1 MERGGEGLA
10 GFAFVLE
17 QSCYL
22 KLRRHVTD
30 NKWVRMQFTAEESSQ
45 RKKQISVSV
54 LVK

>member
-1 MERGGEGLA
+1 MFA

-17 QSCYL
+17 QSSYL

-30 NKWVRMQFTAEESSQ
+30 NKWVRIQFTTEESRQ

-54 LVK
+54 SVK